1 MWPRFLQ
8 SLDATHASL
17 EENLAYDV
25 SLLDAA
31 ERDPSACVLRFWE
44 SSSYGVVVGRSN
56 DIGREVRQTA
66 CQADE
71 VPIVRRASGGGAVVI
86 GPGCL
91 CFSLVLPIPAE
102 LPQLGVSGVTRAVMQ
117 RLADAL
123 RAPAE
128 IIQIQGISDLVL
140 GDRKFA
146 GNAQRWKRRAFLHHG
161 TILYDFDLPR
171 IARYLET
178 PSRQPDY
185 RGGRGHGEFVVNL
198 RRSREDL
205 MESLLHAWNSGE
217 AEA

>member
-31 ERDPSACVLRFWE
+31 ELDPSPGILRFWE
-44 SSSYGVVVGRSN
+44 PSRYGVVVGRSN
-56 DIGREVRQTA
+56 DIGREVRQA
-66 CQADE
+66 SCRADD
-71 VPIVRRASGGGAVVI
+71 VPIVRRASGGGAVVV

-123 RAPAE
+123 SSPAE
-128 IIQIQGISDLVL
+128 IIRVQGISDLVL

-161 TILYDFDLPR
+161 TILYDFDLRR

-185 RGGRGHGEFVVNL
+185 RGGRGHGDFVVNL
-198 RRSREDL
+198 PRSRDEL
-205 MESLLHAWNSGE
+205 TESLLHAWNSGKTE
-217 AEA
+217 A